1 MLKGGLELGE
11 KTATWAEEKAAYLV
25 TVTNLDQPLKKID
38 HAALNGVVQLE
49 NTQNQVSLI
58 DKTLSNLKS
67 LVRSNIPPRISFI
80 EISNLFQLGTEPI
93 SLCQQSGAN

>member
-1 MLKGGLELGE
+1 MKEGLELGE

-58 DKTLSNLKS
+58 DKTSSNLWPIVKYKS
-67 LVRSNIPPRISFI
+67 
-80 EISNLFQLGTEPI
+80 TH
-93 SLCQQSGAN
+93 